1 MPRGA
6 QPVATKARNSS
17 VVGRLRLGE
26 VCCSSLITRPWC
38 HDGQS
43 LPNPVSTVRG
53 TPVGTGRPEQVAYGL
68 RVASTDRTARPTTA
82 YRSLPSLRA
91 GTRRAMRPSGP
102 PTDEIPIW
110 TTPDG
115 VDSVTAQ
122 AVIDL
127 AMRAGVAMIATGAAA
142 ADVTATVLTLTKAY
156 GLSSVHV
163 DVTYTSVTVSY
174 HRGPTADPITVMRIV
189 RFRVQDYTRLERLRG
204 LIVDLSQDPV
214 SVDEARVRF
223 DSVITAPHPYRR
235 WLVTVAGGALAAA
248 AAGLVGAGPFIIL
261 ISFLTAT
268 LVGRVLAWLTGAGV
282 AAFFAQCVGAAIPT
296 AVATLVVVAQSAGLT
311 FVGDV
316 SPSLVVASGIVLLL
330 AGLSVVGAAE
340 DALEGYYV
348 TAGARG
354 FEVIVLSLGI
364 AVGISIVLSLGKRLD
379 YPIAITSQTL
389 LSDNVVVQ
397 VVCAVIISV
406 AFAVLSYSSGT
417 AVVVA
422 GCRGRSRLGRARP
435 GRAEPPAR
443 SRDRVGHGGPR
454 HRLRGAPRRAP
465 PDHLGARGDDG
476 RDRAA
481 PAGTHG
487 LRGHLADRHE
497 PRRQRVR
504 GRASRPWCRPSA
516 WASGWPPV
524 SRSAPTSPGCSSPG
538 ARACGPVPQLG
549 RPCPPT
555 PTRWRPAAPRPCSP
569 RRATCLSS
577 PTTPSPR
584 RNREQAHGI
593 RPWAYAACSG
603 RLVAARPSG
612 AG

>member
-1 MPRGA
+1 MPPNRVLACWTRTGGATARGA
-6 QPVATKARNSS
+6 EWHA
-17 VVGRLRLGE
+17 GRG
-26 VCCSSLITRPWC
+26 
-38 HDGQS
+38 
-43 LPNPVSTVRG
+43 VRG
-53 TPVGTGRPEQVAYGL
+53 GPVVAYG
-68 RVASTDRTARPTTA
+68 RGVARTDRPTRPTTA
-82 YRSLPSLRA
+82 RASLPSLRA
-91 GTRRAMRPSGP
+91 STRRALSPSGP

-174 HRGPTADPITVMRIV
+174 HRGPNADPITVMRIV

-204 LIVDLSQDPV
+204 LIVELAQDPV
-214 SVDEARVRF
+214 PVDEARVRF

-235 WLVTVAGGALAAA
+235 WLVTVAGGALAAG
-248 AAGLVGAGPFIIL
+248 AAGLVGGGPFIIL
-261 ISFLTAT
+261 LSFLTAT
-268 LVGRVLAWLTGAGV
+268 VVGRVLGWLTGAGV

-330 AGLSVVGAAE
+330 SGLSVVGAAE

-354 FEVIVLSLGI
+354 FEVVVLSLGI
-364 AVGISIVLSLGKRLD
+364 AVGISVVLSLGKRLD
-379 YPIAITSQTL
+379 YPIAISSQTL

-406 AFAVLSYSSGT
+406 AFAVMSYATGT

-422 GCRGRSRLGRARP
+422 GLSGGAGWVVLALAERTLELGAVTASATAALVIGFTARLVARRLTISALAVTTAAIVPLLP
-435 GRAEPPAR
+435 GRMAYEGISQLVTNPDGNGFA
-443 SRDRVGHGGPR
+443 VGVPTLLQAFG
-454 HRLRGAPRRAP
+454 
-465 PDHLGARGDDG
+465 LGLGL
-476 RDRAA
+476 AA
-481 PAGTHG
+481 GVSLGTYFASLLVAKQQG
-487 LRGHLADRHE
+487 
-497 PRRQRVR
+497 VR
-504 GRASRPWCRPSA
+504 P
-516 WASGWPPV
+516 
-524 SRSAPTSPGCSSPG
+524 
-538 ARACGPVPQLG
+538 
-549 RPCPPT
+549 
-555 PTRWRPAAPRPCSP
+555 RPAAG
-569 RRATCLSS
+569 ATLPADPDPTARGSTAPVLSETS
-577 PTTPSPR
+577 DLPAVADDTAGQGPS
-584 RNREQAHGI
+584 
-593 RPWAYAACSG
+593 
-603 RLVAARPSG
+603 
-612 AG
+612 